1 MMNKHLLSFLML
13 SSLCATASAQN
24 SVSVDLTDKL
34 LVNPD
39 FELFECKVKP
49 ANQSKAAEIEALPE
63 FGQVLRFKDEYKSGD
78 ATAIYREAAR
88 GVPYGWSMNQPET
101 GEEGGFGGNSYG
113 VNSDA
118 YNPHGNAACWFS
130 QGTFPVGWKLY
141 QTIPASKLEPGLYKV
156 TCLLWQEVSLNK
168 ASNTNTTYQEG
179 YTYTNIAGTCC
190 LFANNSV
197 QYYGRKDDYNEAGL
211 TPTDEVVTYANH
223 MFGLNKNGVKLHP
236 MVVYVN
242 VKEGEDL
249 TIGIRTSH
257 IDKYGKPRGN
267 RSGWFKADN
276 FRVEKVLSQP
286 EKDADEFTAEVLTN
300 SSFEL
305 DHNGEVTD
313 KQICNGD
320 SHASQT
326 PGSDGYNPDFTYYG
340 WENDNLPD
348 DYGQHPNFCWGLM
361 GHNAGYMDGKNTPME
376 NTRLYQY
383 IDADKLEPGV
393 YTLSCMAWQPTD
405 LKGFGQFRIY
415 ADNGNNT
422 YVTYYGVESK
432 YEKNQTEGEIAT
444 FAGLPG
450 GVDSYSKRSRILE
463 DMYVNIPVY
472 PDQDLEVGLKTGGQN
487 GDADEAVVHAGAF
500 HIDYFRINKTSNLP
514 VNYTAE
520 TNDVQAENYKVRATL
535 DCAVANNI
543 WNTVCLP
550 FALNAADIQT
560 IFGKDAKVAAFDGA
574 DATTANFKTVAEM
587 EAGVPYLV
595 YATDALP
602 APMVIDD
609 VVITKSSAETVTKG
623 NFSFVGG
630 FSATTINAGD
640 QNSLVVNGDGTLKP
654 AAEATT
660 VSAFHAY
667 MKSATGGAATYT
679 VNGTIVT
686 GIDSITTGVES
697 KDAKVFNLAGQR
709 VNNDAKG
716 VVIANGKTIIKK

>member
-1 MMNKHLLSFLML
+1 MNKHLLSFLML

-49 ANQSKAAEIEALPE
+49 ANQGKATEIEALPE
-63 FGQVLRFKDEYKSGD
+63 FGQLLRFKDEYKTDG
-78 ATAIYREAAR
+78 ATAVYREAAR

-101 GEEGGFGGNSYG
+101 GEDGGFGGNSYG
-113 VNSDA
+113 VNADA
-118 YNPHGNAACWFS
+118 YNAHGNAACWFS
-130 QGTFPVGWKLY
+130 QGTFPKGWKLY

-156 TCLLWQEVSLNK
+156 TCLLWQEVKLSK
-168 ASNTNTTYQEG
+168 ASNSINTLAEG
-179 YTYTNIAGTCC
+179 YTYTELAGTCC

-197 QYYGRKDDYNEAGL
+197 QYYGRATDYHETGL
-211 TPTDEVVTYANH
+211 TETDEVVTYANH
-223 MFGLNKNGVKLHP
+223 MFGQTGNRAKLQP

-249 TIGIRTSH
+249 TIGIRTSN
-257 IDKYGKPRGN
+257 IDRYGNPRGN
-267 RSGWFKADN
+267 RSGWFKADD
-276 FRVEKVLSQP
+276 FHVEKVLSQP
-286 EKDADEFTAEVLTN
+286 EQDADEFTAEVLTN
-300 SSFEL
+300 NSFEL
-305 DHNGEVTD
+305 DNNGEVNGS
-313 KQICNGD
+313 QIYNGE
-320 SHASQT
+320 SHSSET
-326 PGSDGYNPDFTYYG
+326 PGKNGYDPDFTYYG

-348 DYGQHPNFCWGLM
+348 DYGQHPNFCWGLQ
-361 GHNAGYMDGKNTPME
+361 GGSTCYMDSKNTPME

-383 IDADKLEPGV
+383 IDADRLTPGV
-393 YTLSCMAWQPTD
+393 YTLSCLAWQPTD

-415 ADNGNNT
+415 GDNGNNT

-450 GVDSYSKRSRILE
+450 GKDSYGSRSRILE
-463 DMYVNIPVY
+463 DMSVNVPVY
-472 PDQDLEVGLKTGGQN
+472 PGQDLEVGLKTGGQN
-487 GDADEAVVHAGAF
+487 GDADEAVVHAGTF
-500 HIDYFRINKTSNLP
+500 HIDYFRISKTSNLP
-514 VNYTAE
+514 VSYTAE
-520 TNDVQAENYKVRATL
+520 ANDVQAESYKVRATL
-535 DCAVANNI
+535 DCAVANNT

-560 IFGKDAKVAAFDGA
+560 VFGKGAKVAAFDGA
-574 DATTANFKTVAEM
+574 DATTANFKTVAAI

-602 APMVIDD
+602 SPMVIDD
-609 VVITKSSAETVTKG
+609 VVITKSAAETVTKG
-623 NFSFVGG
+623 NFSFVGA
-630 FSATTINAGD
+630 FSATTLNAGD

-654 AAEATT
+654 AAETAT

-667 MKSATGGAATYT
+667 MKSAAGGAATYT
-679 VNGTIVT
+679 VDGTVVT
-686 GIDSITTGVES
+686 GIDGIATSAEA

-709 VNNDAKG
+709 VSNDAKG